1 MSFLSSS
8 SKWWPSAKTNSNG
21 VASFSPA
28 LTRSGYAGGM
38 GKMKTT
44 LKELQ
49 RGGGG
54 FDATPSALRNLWGRF
69 PRIGAPCLP
78 ARTANPGLMDLNPV
92 GIRGENHHLDN
103 PRRNK

>member
-1 MSFLSSS
+1 
-8 SKWWPSAKTNSNG
+8 
-21 VASFSPA
+21 
-28 LTRSGYAGGM
+28 M

-69 PRIGAPCLP
+69 PRAGAPRLSG
-78 ARTANPGLMDLNPV
+78 ADANPGLMDLNPI
-92 GIRGENHHLDN
+92 GIRKPE
-103 PRRNK
+103 RR